1 MATVLLA
8 WELGAGLGH
17 LTVLRPVAQRL
28 AENGHQVHLVA
39 RDLASVETVCGDLD
53 FPRYQAPIK
62 IDEMSSQRE
71 PTLFAHILHN
81 CGFAHESEL
90 VGRIRAW
97 DRLYQ
102 MIQPDMV
109 ILDHCPTALAAARG
123 HGIKRVLI
131 GTGFVSPPAT
141 NPLPT
146 LRPWHALDQSEMET
160 DENHTRTILNQS
172 LSKCGKPT
180 VAYLA
185 DLYGEVDL
193 TLLTTFKEL
202 DHFGQRQGVRYWGA
216 WPSFPGAAPQ
226 WPDGSGKKI
235 FAYLK
240 KSPGLTQLLKELKA
254 LRLPTIVYGGW
265 VTERIV
271 RDYGSHTLRLESTP
285 LDLAQVAAQCDVA
298 ILNATHGATAAM
310 LIGGAPMLQL
320 PIFLEQRLLAE
331 RVVKLGAGRT
341 ADRKDVPQV
350 MPNLRAMLESS
361 TYASAAQRF
370 AALYAQVDP
379 TQQFDKMMDQIENLL
394 PERLERPPVERKLTS
409 A

>member
-1 MATVLLA
+1 MATALLA

-39 RDLASVETVCGDLD
+39 RDLASVETVFGDLD

-62 IDEMSSQRE
+62 IIEGQRQ
-71 PTLFAHILHN
+71 PTVFAHILHN
-81 CGFAHESEL
+81 CGFARESEL
-90 VGRIRAW
+90 VGRIKAW
-97 DRLYQ
+97 DRLYE
-102 MIQPDMV
+102 MIQPDML
-109 ILDHCPTALAAARG
+109 ILNHCPTALAAARG
-123 HGIKRVLI
+123 LGIKRVLI

-146 LRPWHALDQSEMET
+146 LRPWCAPDRSELES
-160 DENHTRTILNQS
+160 EESHTRTILNQS
-172 LSKCGKPT
+172 LSKCDKPS
-180 VAYLA
+180 VANLS

-202 DHFGQRQGVRYWGA
+202 DHFGQRSGVRYWGA
-216 WPSFPGAAPQ
+216 WPAFPGAAPQ

-254 LRLPTIVYGGW
+254 LRLPTIVYGDW
-265 VTERIV
+265 VTDRIV
-271 RDYGSHTLRLESTP
+271 RDYGSPTLRLESTP
-285 LDLAQVAAQCDVA
+285 LDLAQVATQCDVA
-298 ILNATHGATAAM
+298 ILNGTHGATAAM
-310 LIGGAPMLQL
+310 LIGGAPTLQL
-320 PIFLEQRLLAE
+320 PIFLEQRLIAE
-331 RVVKLGAGRT
+331 RVVTLGAGRI

-350 MPNLRAMLESS
+350 MTNLRKMLDSPS
-361 TYASAAQRF
+361 YADAAQSF
-370 AALYAQVDP
+370 AAMYAKVDP
-379 TQQFDKMMDQIENLL
+379 NQQFDEMMNQIETLL
-394 PERLERPPVERKLTS
+394 SGRLEHSDVAPHIAS

>member
-39 RDLASVETVCGDLD
+39 RDLASVETVFGDLD

-62 IDEMSSQRE
+62 IDEMSSQRQ
-71 PTLFAHILHN
+71 PTIFAHILHN
-81 CGFAHESEL
+81 CGFAQEPEL
-90 VGRIRAW
+90 IGRIKAW

-102 MIQPDMV
+102 MIKPDML

-123 HGIKRVLI
+123 CDFKRALI
-131 GTGFVSPPAT
+131 GTGFVSPPAKS
-141 NPLPT
+141 PLPT
-146 LRPWHALDQSEMET
+146 LQPWRALDRSELEA
-160 DENHTRTILNQS
+160 EESHTRTILNKS

-180 VAYLA
+180 VACLS

-202 DHFGQRQGVRYWGA
+202 DHFGQRPGVRYWGA
-216 WPSFPGAAPQ
+216 WPAFPGAAPQ

-254 LRLPTIVYGGW
+254 LQLPTIVYGGW
-265 VTERIV
+265 VTDRIV
-271 RDYGSHTLRLESTP
+271 RDYGSPTLRLESTP
-285 LDLAQVAAQCDVA
+285 LDLAQVATQCDVA

-310 LIGGAPMLQL
+310 LIGGAPTLQL

-341 ADRKDVPQV
+341 ADRKDVPAV
-350 MPNLRAMLESS
+350 MTNLREMLEST
-361 TYASAAQRF
+361 TYAGAAQHF
-370 AALYAQVDP
+370 AAVYAEVDP
-379 TQQFDKMMDQIENLL
+379 DQQFDTMMNQIETLL
-394 PERLERPPVERKLTS
+394 SERLEHFPVEPHVTS